1 MTNLGVPINFKV
13 FAAEEEAAT
22 GSDIYALVYDIRPRE
37 NDSNWNN
44 YELVIQRG
52 STPDPDVTVTDAA
65 SGLKRR
71 VFKQAFPYSQF
82 GASSLSMSN
91 DEVKARIPWYS
102 NTPNSLWGNTYN
114 NSGTKLAQLFKKI
127 TIKDKVKPESIA
139 GWFFNCEY
147 ATEIN
152 NLENIDTSICTDMRY
167 AFYNVSKVKKLD
179 LHNFD
184 TSNVEKID
192 NFIYSYA
199 EFQLE
204 NRKGCIHAYGSTS
217 AQSAARSRPGGC

>member
-139 GWFFNCEY
+139 GWFFYCEY

-179 LHNFD
+179 LHTFD

-192 NFIYSYA
+192 NFIYSYDA
-199 EFQLE
+199 LE
-204 NRKGCIHAYGSTS
+204 EVCWL
-217 AQSAARSRPGGC
+217 

>member
-37 NDSNWNN
+37 NDSNWNK

-52 STPDPDVTVTDAA
+52 NTPDPDVTVTDAA

-71 VFKQAFPYSQF
+71 VFKQAFSYSQF

-114 NSGTKLAQLFKKI
+114 NSGTKLAQLFKKSPSR
-127 TIKDKVKPESIA
+127 IKSSPKALPAGFSIA
-139 GWFFNCEY
+139 N
-147 ATEIN
+147 T
-152 NLENIDTSICTDMRY
+152 LP
-167 AFYNVSKVKKLD
+167 K
-179 LHNFD
+179 
-184 TSNVEKID
+184 
-192 NFIYSYA
+192 
-199 EFQLE
+199 
-204 NRKGCIHAYGSTS
+204 
-217 AQSAARSRPGGC
+217 